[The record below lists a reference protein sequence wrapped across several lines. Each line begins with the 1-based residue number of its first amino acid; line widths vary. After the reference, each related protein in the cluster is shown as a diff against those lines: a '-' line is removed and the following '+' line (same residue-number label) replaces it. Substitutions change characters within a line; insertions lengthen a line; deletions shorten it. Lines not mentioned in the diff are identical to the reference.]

1 MKKFLRKTPVMI
13 TFIALAVVML
23 VVYIGMLVRPVAIGM
38 TYKGK
43 IEGVETSVKVKNGSE
58 VVIKVDDTEMEGRY
72 VVKGREVYFQA
83 GDMSDKEYKE
93 LKEDVLENW
102 EEAKEYGLIS
112 DTNAFAVEF
121 GDENLTCAGS
131 IVFAAVGGVV
141 TVALVTFATLSLVY
155 FIKKK

>member
-1 MKKFLRKTPVMI
+1 MKKFLRKKPVMI

-43 IEGVETSVKVKNGSE
+43 IEGIEASIKVRNGSE
-58 VVIKVDDTEMEGRY
+58 VTVEMDGQEMEGRY
-72 VVKGREVYFQA
+72 VVKGREVYFHV
-83 GDMSDKEYKE
+83 GDMTDKEFKE
-93 LKEDVLENW
+93 LKENVLENW
-102 EEAKEYGLIS
+102 EQGKKYGLIH
-112 DTNAFAVEF
+112 DVNAFVAEF